1 MSDIVLSTIIDK
13 IISKT
18 SQNLKKINLEETQT
32 FIKAIQDSKRIFNIG
47 QGRSALIA
55 ENFAIRL
62 LQLGFSVSVVS
73 EHALDIAPPVGG
85 NGDLVIAISGSGE
98 TEEVITYCKIAKKKG
113 AKIAVVT
120 SFKESSLAKIA
131 DYIVIVGGR
140 SKRWKYKTFI
150 ERELSGEAE
159 SVSIE
164 GALFEISTMI
174 LIEAIIQY
182 IQEEKKNGK

>member
-1 MSDIVLSTIIDK
+1 MSKEALLKIIEE

-18 SQNLKKINLEETQT
+18 NQNLRSINLEETKA
-32 FIKAIQDSKRIFNIG
+32 FINAIKSSKRIFNIG

-98 TEEVITYCKIAKKKG
+98 TEEVLTYCKVAKKKG
-113 AKIAVVT
+113 AKIAVIT
-120 SFKESSLAKIA
+120 SFKDSSLAKIA
-131 DYIVIVGGR
+131 DYVVIVKGR

-159 SVSIE
+159 AVSIE
-164 GALFEISTMI
+164 GALFEISTMV

-182 IQEEKKNGK
+182 IQEERKNGE

>member
-1 MSDIVLSTIIDK
+1 MSNAILSSIIDK

-18 SQNLKKINLEETQT
+18 SQNLKKINLEEPETL
-32 FIKAIQDSKRIFNIG
+32 IKAIKSSKRIFNIG

-98 TEEVITYCKIAKKKG
+98 TKEVLTYCKIAKKKG
-113 AKIAVVT
+113 AQVAVVT
-120 SFKESSLAKIA
+120 SFRDSSLAKIA
-131 DYIVIVGGR
+131 NYVVIVEGR

-159 SVSIE
+159 AVSIE

-174 LIEAIIQY
+174 LIEAIVQY
-182 IQEEKKNGK
+182 IQEERKNGK

>member
-1 MSDIVLSTIIDK
+1 MSEEALLKIIEE

-18 SQNLKKINLEETQT
+18 NQNLRNINLENTKD
-32 FIKAIQDSKRIFNIG
+32 FINAIKSSKRIFNIG

-98 TEEVITYCKIAKKKG
+98 TEEVLTYCKVAKKKG
-113 AKIAVVT
+113 AKIAVIT
-120 SFKESSLAKIA
+120 SFEDSTLAKLA
-131 DYIVIVGGR
+131 DYVVIVKGR

-159 SVSIE
+159 AVSIE

-174 LIEAIIQY
+174 LIEAIVQY
-182 IQEEKKNGK
+182 IQEERKDDE